1 MAIWQGKELLK
12 FFKKLKNN
20 CQYEYLIRNRNSSDL
35 KSMTHGKVLIPSF
48 PTKKGAFCT
57 SFPGGK
63 KISNIYFIITR
74 ATPYTYMLPDIR
86 KC

>member
-1 MAIWQGKELLK
+1 
-12 FFKKLKNN
+12 
-20 CQYEYLIRNRNSSDL
+20 
-35 KSMTHGKVLIPSF
+35 MTHGKVLIPSF